1 MYRLSTEKQW
11 SFYFVWP
18 TSSCES
24 YAGVTSQ
31 CLDVPWVSWGV
42 QGIRTC
48 PPGASHL
55 VGIGGLA
62 PMKRAAPYPR
72 ADSMGEVEESVP
84 CGPRRR
90 DEFCD
95 QGIVLLQYWTSSGL
109 LRMLRLL
116 QMELTDR
123 VMGRQVRSWC
133 GGPWMIRNCRV
144 SLLGFFWKL

>member
-1 MYRLSTEKQW
+1 
-11 SFYFVWP
+11 
-18 TSSCES
+18 
-24 YAGVTSQ
+24 
-31 CLDVPWVSWGV
+31 
-42 QGIRTC
+42 
-48 PPGASHL
+48 
-55 VGIGGLA
+55 
-62 PMKRAAPYPR
+62 MKRAAPYPR

-133 GGPWMIRNCRV
+133 AGPWMIRNCRV
-144 SLLGFFWKL
+144 SLLGFF